1 MKRRE
6 QLGQMAL
13 IDLLCMMRER
23 SGCFV
28 TPEEDESRCCEYDTC
43 RQCIEYWLNEDIGAA
58 PARIGD
64 NTCVCCGAVI
74 PEGLQVCRICE
85 EKSKE
90 AKRKALEEEAKEAAK
105 DGKENQT

>member
-1 MKRRE
+1 MKRE
-6 QLGQMAL
+6 KILGQMAM
-13 IDLLCMMRER
+13 IDLLCMIRKR

-28 TPEEDESRCCEYDTC
+28 TPEEDESRCCEYNTC
-43 RQCIEYWLNEDIGAA
+43 RECIADWLKDEIGAA
-58 PARIGD
+58 LAAIGD
-64 NTCVCCGAVI
+64 NKCVCCGALI